1 MESLHMRKEKKK
13 LVIFIFLLGLASL
26 VIVSQTQRSI
36 CVIYN
41 TTGLPCPSCGMTRAF
56 LHLAKLDFAQAF
68 HYHPLFLLVPV
79 LFYSYLKG
87 NQKLLIAIGLIFIIV
102 WIIRMV
108 LYFPCIEPMNYNNS
122 SIFGIII
129 DLIKERF

>member
-1 MESLHMRKEKKK
+1 MEFLHMRKEKRQ

-26 VIVSQTQRSI
+26 FIVSQTQKSI
-36 CVIYN
+36 CLIYN
-41 TTGLPCPSCGMTRAF
+41 TTGIPCPSCGMTRAF
-56 LHLAKLDFAQAF
+56 LYLAKLNFAEAF

-87 NQKLLIAIGLIFIIV
+87 NRKLLIAICLIFVIV

-108 LYFPCIEPMNYNNS
+108 LYFPGVEPMNYNSS

-129 DLIKERF
+129 NYFKERY